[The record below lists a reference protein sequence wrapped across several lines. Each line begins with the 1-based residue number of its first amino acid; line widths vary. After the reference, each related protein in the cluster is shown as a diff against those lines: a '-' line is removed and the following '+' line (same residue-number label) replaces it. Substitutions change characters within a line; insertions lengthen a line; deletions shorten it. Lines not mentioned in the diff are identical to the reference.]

1 MNYTKLKSIS
11 KECIKRWTT
20 TAKQCYLLGG
30 MCKKCTILP
39 EDLKEKCLMKY
50 AIILL
55 TNKLGKP
62 FERKNNI
69 LYCTPCRKKK
79 NSVK

>member
-11 KECIKRWTT
+11 KECIRRWTT

-39 EDLKEKCLMKY
+39 EDLKEKC
-50 AIILL
+50 
-55 TNKLGKP
+55 
-62 FERKNNI
+62 
-69 LYCTPCRKKK
+69 
-79 NSVK
+79 